1 MPEFGQDFRTQILV
15 GLKAEGLGAA
25 DKLRDEIARLQRQ
38 LAQLYTDMG
47 TGNKLWWDF
56 REAFGPL
63 NRELGDAARR
73 LRELEAAEAAQVAE
87 QAALIS
93 SAGAWGAVL
102 RQSGANMATYAR
114 QIEEE
119 SGKATQ
125 KQIADAERATAAVQ
139 KASDAIN
146 AALAKEEAAS
156 ERATMKQAAD
166 ADRLTAAVRKA
177 SDEIN
182 ALLAKDPSLAGFTK
196 MNEAIRGIEQQERNF
211 VGWHTRAYAGINREQ
226 EHLND
231 LLAEGLQYENSTVTL
246 VDKTARAYK
255 AKTFEVEKAAD
266 GITRYTAVTDAGA
279 RASKGGASA
288 MDEGTKSTKQ
298 FGLGILNISHAIQDA
313 QYGFGAVVNNIALV
327 TQSLGGGPGLAGTA
341 MVVGVAVSVLSNN
354 IKGLAQ
360 SVGALEDPTV
370 KAAVTLA
377 DLKEKIKE
385 VEEKPHKIDVDYQA
399 IEAARKEVDALEKKL
414 AAFKAIG
421 DQTTTQEKVG
431 KAVSEAIKEHA
442 GGTDELSG
450 KENLEKLMIAA
461 AGPQFQE
468 EAIRTSKSKKAE
480 QIREAQSRLEALRA
494 MKPADLYE
502 AQAIGIQI
510 NDTIESIARLR
521 HDLTDIVKE
530 KVDSVIGGAAR
541 GIDADRARI
550 AELFDRNEKLFTEG
564 DKARGILPVEPMF
577 RGALEVASAANVK
590 ARKKFE
596 EENKHN
602 IERSKEQLK
611 QAKEREDLDEK
622 LTAMGKQADDALIAQ
637 HAAAFGAKKALGGL
651 IEAKTRELVGKGE
664 KDPERLRAAARAIA
678 EADIRESKFVPEEI
692 VPAVAVKVAEP
703 HTERAVAELIA
714 GAAPGQDIVA
724 AAKAGAAAGEAKAE
738 KPEITREAARVGREA
753 NEAIHDSILAWA
765 SENFS
770 AAEIRKRMIGPMTRK
785 MKEAGVKP
793 ELAPDVATKLFDEA
807 LGKVRAELVG
817 RGGVNAETAR
827 AELGER
833 QIKAIGQEQGRE
845 RRVERVQGGA
855 ARPAVARQIF
865 AEFGGNVSPEQA
877 TVGAEKYQQ
886 LLSRGENPM
895 IAAQKVMAD
904 MFGVLQE
911 NLNTMGA
918 MTGMFE
924 QFQGMVAMA
933 RQRQQAIESVI
944 ARLEGKLKSQRWV
957 KPAPWGTIPG
967 G

>member
-1 MPEFGQDFRTQILV
+1 MPEFGQNFRTQILV

-25 DKLRDEIARLQRQ
+25 DKLRDEINRLQRD
-38 LAQLYTDMG
+38 LARLYTDLG

-63 NRELGDAARR
+63 NRELGDAAKR

-166 ADRLTAAVRKA
+166 ADRLTAVVRKA

-182 ALLAKDPSLAGFTK
+182 ALLAKDPRLAGFAK
-196 MNEAIRGIEQQERNF
+196 MNEAIRRIEETERNWA
-211 VGWHTRAYAGINREQ
+211 GSHTRAYAGMNREQ

-231 LLAEGLQYENSTVTL
+231 LLQEGASYEISAAAS
-246 VDKTARAYK
+246 VDRAARSYK
-255 AKTFEVEKAAD
+255 GKAFEIEKAGD
-266 GITRYTAVTDAGA
+266 GLTHYTQITDASN
-279 RASKGGASA
+279 RASLGGASA
-288 MDEGTKSTKQ
+288 MDVATRSSKN
-298 FGLGILNISHAIQDA
+298 FGLGVLNVAHAIQDA

-360 SVGALEDPTV
+360 SVGALEDPTAR
-370 KAAVTLA
+370 AAVTLA
-377 DLKEKIKE
+377 DLKEKIKDM
-385 VEEKPHKIDVDYQA
+385 EEKPHKIEVDYQA
-399 IEAARKEVDALEKKL
+399 IEAARKEVEVLEKKL

-421 DQTTTQEKVG
+421 EQTSTQEKVG
-431 KAVSEAIKEHA
+431 KAVAETIKEYA

-468 EAIRTSKSKKAE
+468 EAIWTSKSKKAE

-494 MKPADLYE
+494 MKPEDLME

-564 DKARGILPVEPMF
+564 DKARGILPVGPMF
-577 RGALEVASAANVK
+577 RGALEVASAANVRD
-590 ARKKFE
+590 RKRFE
-596 EENKHN
+596 EQAK
-602 IERSKEQLK
+602 RDADMAKELLK
-611 QAKEREDLDEK
+611 QQKEREDLDEK

-703 HTERAVAELIA
+703 HTEKAVAELIA
-714 GAAPGQDIVA
+714 GAAPGQDITA

-738 KPEITREAARVGREA
+738 KPEITREAARIGREA

-793 ELAPDVATKLFDEA
+793 ELAPDVATKLFDDA
-807 LGKVRAELVG
+807 LGKIRAELVG

-845 RRVERVQGGA
+845 RRVERVQDVGRRPGIAREIMLRSGGMA
-855 ARPAVARQIF
+855 
-865 AEFGGNVSPEQA
+865 SPEQA
-877 TVGAEKYQQ
+877 EHGAEQYQS
-886 LLSRGENPM
+886 LINRGVAPP
-895 IAAQKVMAD
+895 IAADRVMSELARL
-904 MFGVLQE
+904 LQQQDVW
-911 NLNTMGA
+911 MRQQGA
-918 MTGMFE
+918 MN
-924 QFQGMVAMA
+924 QGMLNMLQQGN
-933 RQRQQAIESVI
+933 QRMGVHGMQQNQMQGQMQNMRV
-944 ARLEGKLKSQRWV
+944 QRAW
-957 KPAPWGTIPG
+957 PWNTIG
-967 G
+967 GG